1 MAETEVGM
9 EMVVREEQNKKAPLL
24 MTDTEV
30 GMEMV
35 VREWQYSKTL

>member
-1 MAETEVGM
+1 M
-9 EMVVREEQNKKAPLL
+9 EIMTTDAQKAKAQSL